1 MLAGFYTISSGL
13 LANQKKLDVIGTN
26 LVNSQTPGFRAER
39 PVASTFGE
47 ALAIR
52 GTGAPVTSIKNVE
65 TLFDS
70 GNLKPTERSLDFAIN
85 GWGYFNVQAEGGENI
100 VLTRNG
106 QFDIDSE
113 GYLIL
118 PGVGRVLGDAGPLLV
133 ESDDFEIKPD
143 GSLVNGEGKNLGSL
157 KISAPAE
164 DVVLEKLESGRPGV
178 RHPSRLAGAFQRGLQ
193 PGTHQADRSAARV
206 PVLQHGPSDRRR
218 YQSKGR
224 RSNRQL
230 IRRGHNYEQRFLHR
244 RDRAQGLS
252 ILPEHH
258 RK

>member
-52 GTGAPVTSIKNVE
+52 RESVRSGTIGTGAPVTSIKNVE

-143 GSLVNGEGKNLGSL
+143 GSLVSGEGKNLGSL

-164 DVVLEKLESGRPGV
+164 DVVLEKLESGMY
-178 RHPSRLAGAFQRGLQ
+178 RLPDGADAADQESGILQGWLELSNVDYNRELTRLIEAQRAFQSCSTALQ
-193 PGTHQADRSAARV
+193 IADDINQKAA
-206 PVLQHGPSDRRR
+206 
-218 YQSKGR
+218 
-224 RSNRQL
+224 
-230 IRRGHNYEQRFLHR
+230 
-244 RDRAQGLS
+244 AQIASL
-252 ILPEHH
+252 
-258 RK
+258 